1 MKQLFRTTTYLTTDL
16 RDELRASPLGI
27 SGEIRHRLGEY
38 KLLREN
44 KYNTLA
50 YPGVEA
56 AKQRKAID
64 NFLAGRQ
71 QPVQTGDVD
80 AAPTSPAWLD
90 TEGYTP
96 HMIPAVPTYGLTWFE
111 KLVLIAVLS
120 AFAVGV
126 AWMWFTI

>member
-1 MKQLFRTTTYLTTDL
+1 MKQLFRTTTYLTTEL
-16 RDELRASPLGI
+16 RDELRASSLGI
-27 SGEIRHRLGEY
+27 SGEIRHRLDEY
-38 KLLREN
+38 STLRWDADTA
-44 KYNTLA
+44 KR
-50 YPGVEA
+50 VEA
-56 AKQRKAID
+56 M
-64 NFLAGRQ
+64 LAERNV
-71 QPVQTGDVD
+71 QPVKP

-126 AWMWFTI
+126 AYMWFTI